1 MEKLNQILF
10 GPAGTGK
17 TTEAIQIATKIVLDS
32 NESLKEHSFNT
43 LSNLPDLGI
52 DSSNLQLIKDINNLK
67 MSIKEIIE
75 RKDYEGYL
83 KHIEN
88 KEDALKNYR
97 AFPLIET
104 VTFHPEYS
112 YQDFIE
118 GIATEPKNGQIH
130 YVIRNGIFKM
140 MCERARRNPEYRYVL
155 LIDEINRGN
164 ISKIFGEAFTLIEED
179 KRLGQKNEMSV
190 NLIYSKDSKNNPEK
204 LTVPSNLYIV
214 ATMNT
219 VDKSIAM
226 IDIALRRRF
235 SFTELLP
242 RYDLFDNIQTED
254 GINIGKML
262 KAMNDRITL
271 LKNEHYQIGH
281 SYFLPKKYPL
291 EKSIS
296 FSELKE
302 VFIFNILPLLQE
314 YFYDDWESVRSVL
327 NHSEAIDDGMLIK
340 LERNNLFSTS
350 QDQFTKH
357 RSGYKVNKDFSTNAV
372 KNIYFETTQKR
383 L

>member
-1 MEKLNQILF
+1 MQLNQILF

-17 TTEAIQIATKIVLDS
+17 TIQAIKLAQDIVRGS
-32 NESLKEHSFNT
+32 HESLKDADFKT
-43 LSNLPDLGI
+43 LSSVPDLGI
-52 DSSNLQLIKDINNLK
+52 DTSAKDLIVDINSYET
-67 MSIKEIIE
+67 SIDKILN

-83 KHIEN
+83 KHIDN
-88 KEDALKNYR
+88 KEEAIRNYR

-118 GIATEPKNGQIH
+118 GIAAETKGSQVH
-130 YVIRNGIFKM
+130 YSIRSGIFKM
-140 MCERARRNPEYRYVL
+140 LCARAKRNPEYNYVL
-155 LIDEINRGN
+155 IIDEINRGN

-179 KRLGQKNEMSV
+179 KRLGAKNEMSV
-190 NLIYSKDSKNNPEK
+190 NLIYSKDEKGNPKK
-204 LTVPSNLYIV
+204 LLVPNNLYIV

-242 RYDLFDNIQTED
+242 RYDLFNDVVAEG

-262 KAMNDRITL
+262 NVLNDRITL

-281 SYFLPKKYPL
+281 SYFLPKNYPAKKEL
-291 EKSIS
+291 S
-296 FSELKE
+296 FEE
-302 VFIFNILPLLQE
+302 VQQIFTYNILPLLQE
-314 YFYDDWESVRSVL
+314 YFYDDWESICAVL
-327 NHSEAIDDGMLIK
+327 NHSDAIEEPILQK
-340 LERNNLFSTS
+340 LERSNVFSGASSYDRMVKNRTNN
-350 QDQFTKH
+350 
-357 RSGYKVNKDFSTNAV
+357 YKVNKSFGISAI
-372 KNIYFETTQKR
+372 KSIYQ
-383 L
+383 

>member
-1 MEKLNQILF
+1 MQLNQILF

-17 TTEAIQIATKIVLDS
+17 TIQAIKLAQDIVRGS
-32 NESLKEHSFNT
+32 HESLADSDFKT
-43 LSNLPDLGI
+43 LSSVPDLGI
-52 DSSNLQLIKDINNLK
+52 DASAKDLIVDINSYET
-67 MSIKEIIE
+67 SIDKILS

-83 KHIEN
+83 KHIDN
-88 KEDALKNYR
+88 KEEAIRNYR

-118 GIATEPKNGQIH
+118 GIAAETKGSQVH
-130 YVIRNGIFKM
+130 YSIRSGIFKM
-140 MCERARRNPEYRYVL
+140 LCARAKRNPEYNYVL
-155 LIDEINRGN
+155 IIDEINRGN

-179 KRLGQKNEMSV
+179 KRLGAKNEMSV
-190 NLIYSKDSKNNPEK
+190 NLIYSKDEKGNPKK
-204 LTVPSNLYIV
+204 LSVPSNLYIV

-242 RYDLFDNIQTED
+242 RYDLFNDVAAEG

-262 KAMNDRITL
+262 NVLNDRITL

-281 SYFLPKKYPL
+281 SYFLPKNYPVKKEL
-291 EKSIS
+291 S
-296 FSELKE
+296 FEE
-302 VFIFNILPLLQE
+302 VQQIFTYNILPLLQE
-314 YFYDDWESVRSVL
+314 YFYDDWESICAVL
-327 NHSEAIDDGMLIK
+327 NHSDAIEEPILQK
-340 LERNNLFSTS
+340 LERSNVFSGASSYDRMVKNRTNS
-350 QDQFTKH
+350 
-357 RSGYKVNKDFSTNAV
+357 YKVNKSFGIASIKA
-372 KNIYFETTQKR
+372 IYQ
-383 L
+383 